1 MKNGAIPILT
11 YHSLDEG
18 SSALSLSPELF
29 SRQMQFLKD
38 GGFTVMDLVELAK
51 ILGDGAALPER
62 AVVLTFDDGFESFYT
77 SAFPVLCR
85 LGFPATVFVVVDYV
99 GRKNDWPGQPRWVEV
114 RPLMNWQQLSEISSH
129 GIAIGSHTL
138 THPVLSELDSES
150 LWREIYLSK
159 ARLEE
164 RLGGRVQAFS
174 YPYGIYSPALKT
186 AISRAYLCGCAAQ
199 LGDALQPDH
208 SHGEPPCLPDCPR
221 ERLRSSA
228 SPVLPVLV
236 RRRTSSG
243 THRASAQESGAIV
256 GLCSTIRQAAGK
268 ASCGSAPLSAAAGSR
283 QVAHRAA
290 SSGSR

>member
-29 SRQMQFLKD
+29 RRQMQFLKD
-38 GGFTVMDLVELAK
+38 AGFAVIDLVELAK
-51 ILGDGAALPER
+51 ILGEGAALPDR

-99 GRKNDWPGQPRWVEV
+99 GRKNNWPGQPSWVET
-114 RPLMNWQQLSEISSH
+114 RPLMNWRQLSELSRH

-138 THPVLSELDSES
+138 THPILSELDSEG

-164 RLGGRVQAFS
+164 RLGGCVQAFS
-174 YPYGIYSPALKT
+174 YPYGIYSPMMK
-186 AISRAYLCGCAAQ
+186 RAVSGVYLCGCTAQ
-199 LGDALQPDH
+199 LGYAGTWSDRYALERVDVYYLK
-208 SHGEPPCLPDCPR
+208 SLWAF
-221 ERLRSSA
+221 ERLL
-228 SPVLPVLV
+228 SPLCRGYLGL
-236 RRRTSSG
+236 RRTLRG
-243 THRASAQESGAIV
+243 
-256 GLCSTIRQAAGK
+256 IRSYWQ
-268 ASCGSAPLSAAAGSR
+268 SAALSNRGGDFEPGEE
-283 QVAHRAA
+283 VPN
-290 SSGSR
+290 